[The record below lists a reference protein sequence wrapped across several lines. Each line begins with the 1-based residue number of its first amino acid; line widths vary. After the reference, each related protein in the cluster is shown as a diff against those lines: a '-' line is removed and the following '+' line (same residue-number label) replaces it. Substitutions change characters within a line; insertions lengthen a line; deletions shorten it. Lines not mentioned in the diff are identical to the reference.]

1 MGAAPPAPPGFP
13 PEIPSPRTLAELH
26 AVMVRCTRCDLFM
39 SRSQVVPGN
48 GAPRAE
54 LLLVGEAPGETEDRK
69 GIPFVGR
76 SGALLEGMLAAGG
89 FAREEVFIA
98 NVVRCR
104 PPGNRNPRAAEMR
117 ACAGWLG
124 EQVRLIQPTLVVTL
138 GRYALQHFLPG
149 GKITLLQ
156 GEVVPV
162 EYGGGPL
169 HLYPLLHP
177 SAILRNPDLRP
188 AYAAQFERIAS
199 LLPKLKG

>member
-1 MGAAPPAPPGFP
+1 
-13 PEIPSPRTLAELH
+13 
-26 AVMVRCTRCDLFM
+26 MVRCTRCDLFM

-188 AYAAQFERIAS
+188 AYAAQFERVAS